1 MEQTDTKKNMTSKS
15 SPTEREH
22 SRFGPSSLNARQ
34 ICNAWSGED
43 EDERKERGRSESYA
57 DEGTALH
64 FRMETGKYPDGFKP
78 NAEQEFYI
86 KWCEEY
92 LDSLDIPRA
101 PKKHKEVL
109 REVRL
114 DFTFLGIHG
123 MEVGTADVLDLR
135 GGHLVDWKFGFVPV
149 LDAGIN
155 LQGIAYTIAA
165 FYHNP
170 HIDEITVHFPQPKLM
185 EVTTHTFYRR
195 EYKNLMARLVA
206 LHARC
211 HMRDEIR
218 PRNYH
223 ADNCRF
229 CARKSTCEMVLAP
242 MADAATA
249 LTDYQDVT
257 PVLPNN
263 GNPPSFVGKVPKDMT
278 AEELSEALLFRKV
291 MEEWNDEVRWRALKK
306 RRDDGEDIPYFKLC
320 EKKGVSA
327 IRGLD
332 NVKAVWAG
340 IVEEVPMLTQENF
353 LEAVGDISVAKLL
366 NAYAKAAKES
376 GSKTMKAARQELME
390 ALQDLGVVTTSDS
403 TQYLMRDRSQS
414 LG

>member
-1 MEQTDTKKNMTSKS
+1 MNSKS
-15 SPTEREH
+15 QPTEREH

-43 EDERKERGRSESYA
+43 EDERKERGRSENYA

-64 FRMETGKYPDGFKP
+64 FRMETGKYPKGFKL
-78 NAEQEFYI
+78 NAEREFYI

-101 PKKHKEVL
+101 PSKHKKVL

-114 DFTFLGIHG
+114 DFKFLGLLG
-123 MEVGTADVLDLR
+123 MEVGTADVLDLQ

-149 LDAGIN
+149 LDAEIN

-170 HIDEITVHFPQPKLM
+170 DIDELTVHFPQPKLM

-195 EYKNLMARLVA
+195 DYKVLMARLVA

-211 HMRDEIR
+211 HMADEIR

-229 CARKSTCEMVLAP
+229 CARKTTCPIVLKP
-242 MADAATA
+242 MADVAAA
-249 LTDYQDVT
+249 LANYQDVN
-257 PVLPNN
+257 PVLPND
-263 GNPPSFVGKVPKDMT
+263 GKPPSFAGKVPKEMT
-278 AEELSEALLFRKV
+278 ALELSEAMLFRKV
-291 MEEWNDEVRWRALKK
+291 MEEWNDEVRWRALTK

-327 IRGLD
+327 IKGLE

-340 IVEEVPMLTQENF
+340 IIEEVPMLTQEQF

-366 NAYAKAAKES
+366 KAYANGVKGQK
-376 GSKTMKAARQELME
+376 GKTMKGARQELME

-403 TQYLMRDRSQS
+403 SQYLLRDRSQS